1 VTKPAGPAALGPAGA
16 EQLLED
22 SWSGRGRHLR
32 GTELRTE
39 IVVSACFLAAAA
51 ALALTAGHVA
61 APGWVVW
68 ATVAAYAL
76 ASRTE
81 FPVGAGYVVPTQL
94 FLPPLLLLAAPAL
107 VPLLVCAALA
117 LGTVGSCVARR
128 SWPDRLAMCGGDA
141 WHAVGPALVF
151 LAAGSP
157 GPAQAEWWLWVLA
170 FFAQLPFE
178 VASTTVRER
187 LALGIS
193 TALQLRVMRVVW
205 AVDALLLPAGV
216 AAAYAVPSLP
226 AAPLLLV
233 GITLLLFA
241 LARDRDRR
249 IARAHARLAALQR
262 ERRRLR
268 IAVQRIGEAF
278 ASTLDVEALLTI
290 TMRASVDALDADG
303 GRAATAEGLRAAA
316 HEDAACAAALEA
328 AERRAIATRA
338 GSEAMVD
345 GVWALARPIGRS
357 DAPAGVVSIARR
369 SAPFGEEERELL
381 DHLCEQASVAATH
394 AERHA
399 MLSHQA
405 LTDELTGLANHRRLQ
420 ELLTATVA
428 RFARHDLPASLIL
441 LDIDDFKA
449 INDRH
454 GHLTGDRVL
463 RALGRCLRE
472 VCRAT
477 DEPARYGGEELA
489 IIVHGDLEAAAALAE
504 RLRTAI
510 AELPLVGPD
519 AEPLALTAS
528 CGVAGLGAAAP
539 DASALIEAA
548 DGALYRAKHEGKNC
562 VRTAALDL
570 PQVAAA

>member
-1 VTKPAGPAALGPAGA
+1 MTVAAGSRAPAPAGA
-16 EQLLED
+16 EQLLEH

-32 GTELRTE
+32 GAELRTE
-39 IVVSACFLAAAA
+39 LIVFGCFLAAA
-51 ALALTAGHVA
+51 LTLVLTAGDA
-61 APGWVVW
+61 LPASWIVW
-68 ATVAAYAL
+68 ATVAAYAV
-76 ASRTE
+76 ASRVE

-94 FLPPLLLLAAPAL
+94 FLPPLLVLAAPAQ
-107 VPLLVCAALA
+107 VPLLVCVALM
-117 LGTVGSCVARR
+117 LGTVGSCLARR

-157 GPAQAEWWLWVLA
+157 GAAEADWWLWPLA
-170 FFAQLPFE
+170 FAAQLPLE

-193 TALQLRVMRVVW
+193 TVLQLRVMGVVW
-205 AVDALLLPAGV
+205 AVDAALLPAGI
-216 AAAYAVPSLP
+216 AAACAIPLLP
-226 AAPLLLV
+226 AAPLGLL

-241 LARDRDRR
+241 LARDRDIR

-303 GRAATAEGLRAAA
+303 GRAGMPGGLRTAT
-316 HEDAACAAALEA
+316 HEDSVCAAALEA
-328 AERRAIATRA
+328 AERRAADTHA

-345 GVWALARPIGRS
+345 GTWALARPIGR
-357 DAPAGVVSIARR
+357 PEGPVGVVSIARR
-369 SAPFGEEERELL
+369 SSAFGEEEIELL

-394 AERHA
+394 AERHET
-399 MLSHQA
+399 LSRQA
-405 LTDELTGLANHRRLQ
+405 ITDDLTGLANHRRLQ
-420 ELLTATVA
+420 ELLGAAVA
-428 RFARHDLPASLIL
+428 RFQRHDLPVSLIL
-441 LDIDDFKA
+441 VDIDDFKMV
-449 INDRH
+449 NDRH

-489 IIVHGDLEAAAALAE
+489 VVVHGDLEAATLLAVRLGAAIAAL
-504 RLRTAI
+504 
-510 AELPLVGPD
+510 PLISPEGV
-519 AEPLALTAS
+519 PLKLTAS
-528 CGVAGLGAAAP
+528 CGVAALDP
-539 DASALIEAA
+539 DHPDPSTLIEAA
-548 DGALYRAKHEGKNC
+548 DAALYRAKHEGKNC
-562 VRTAALDL
+562 VRTAGPL
-570 PQVAAA
+570 PRVHAA